1 MQDRRTTKMH
11 CAALFLVSAV
21 AMAAQGAPSAR
32 TFGSSQH
39 PDHSVPAHH
48 HAIHGHQ
55 VLVEDNSFVSALV
68 CQVVKVPV
76 SQSGAQ
82 TAMPSHNIPAS
93 TVAGS
98 QPVVASSVISSSQDA
113 LSNLRSSVRT
123 AVEKLVDPVVEALQ
137 NASMWLNRTSQL
149 HLNQSHQHPAH
160 HSHQHGSQAH
170 QAPMHAIN
178 HHEHQNMHGGRVD
191 NHAAHGHAPNHQVHP
206 IHGHGTP
213 QKIPN
218 PAVPMTVVSV
228 PVLVPAVHVG
238 SFPLLNVSA
247 VVPAGVD
254 VASLQFSDPGRDN
267 ATSSF
272 AVAAESVAAT
282 TRPAST
288 PAISGLVGSTGA
300 PPNAPGTDAPDALSS
315 DVHTSATVT
324 DITTLSVGSEN
335 TVVLARQFPPP
346 VVHRPVC
353 PYDCVPPEQRR

>member
-1 MQDRRTTKMH
+1 MH
-11 CAALFLVSAV
+11 CAAVFLVV
-21 AMAAQGAPSAR
+21 AFSMAAQGIPSAR
-32 TFGSSQH
+32 TFASSQH
-39 PDHSVPAHH
+39 
-48 HAIHGHQ
+48 HATHQHPVSAYSPPQTITHGHQ
-55 VLVEDNSFVSALV
+55 VLVQDGSFVSALV

-76 SQSGAQ
+76 GHSGAQ

-137 NASMWLNRTSQL
+137 NASLWLNRTSQL
-149 HLNQSHQHPAH
+149 HLNQSHQHPALH
-160 HSHQHGSQAH
+160 AHKHQHGTQAH
-170 QAPMHAIN
+170 HA
-178 HHEHQNMHGGRVD
+178 HMHEHQHMHGGQIND
-191 NHAAHGHAPNHQVHP
+191 AAHGHAPNQQVNP
-206 IHGHGTP
+206 IHGHETP
-213 QKIPN
+213 QMIPK

-228 PVLVPAVHVG
+228 PVLVPAVHAG
-238 SFPLLNVSA
+238 SFPFVNLSA
-247 VVPAGVD
+247 VVPAGVNM
-254 VASLQFSDPGRDN
+254 ASLQFYNPGRDN

-288 PAISGLVGSTGA
+288 PAISGLVGRTGA

-315 DVHTSATVT
+315 DVHTSTTVT
-324 DITTLSVGSEN
+324 DVTTLPVGSEN
-335 TVVLARQFPPP
+335 LDALARQFPPP

-353 PYDCVPPEQRR
+353 PYDCVPPERRR